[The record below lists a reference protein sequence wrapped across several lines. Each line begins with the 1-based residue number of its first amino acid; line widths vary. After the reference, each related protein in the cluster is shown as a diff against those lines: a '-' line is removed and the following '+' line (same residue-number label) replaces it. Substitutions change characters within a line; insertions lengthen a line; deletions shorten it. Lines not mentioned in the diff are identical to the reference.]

1 MKKGIIITICS
12 IAILI
17 LVAGIIDTYRFFND
31 KSPIFILKTTEFK
44 DGGTKF
50 YYGPGYELIDWN
62 ILSYDDKKD
71 QSFNYTKK
79 ELRIIPFFIT
89 DYSPNEINTKTFE
102 VKYE

>member
-1 MKKGIIITICS
+1 MKKRIIITLS
-12 IAILI
+12 IIALI

-31 KSPIFILKTTEFK
+31 KSPIFILKTTELK

-62 ILSYDDKKD
+62 ILSYDKEKD

-89 DYSPNEINTKTFE
+89 DYTLNEIDTKTFE